1 MYWWLHWWT
10 ITISCMFALHVPIW
24 FIQKKFTYIII
35 SMVCVNKECTYT
47 SYYLFEWLLHIEK
60 KIINEWGSILFI
72 FIVNLI
78 LNGLR
83 QNKNVNIKII
93 IISKLNMF
101 CLVSMDRVHLCLI
114 YMYIDW
120 TIWYWTLNNI
130 IKNIYEWKYFV
141 NYDMVVRF
149 SDKSYTENN

>member
-1 MYWWLHWWT
+1 
-10 ITISCMFALHVPIW
+10 
-24 FIQKKFTYIII
+24 
-35 SMVCVNKECTYT
+35 MVCVNKECILHTTYL
-47 SYYLFEWLLHIEK
+47 SDYYIEK

-114 YMYIDW
+114 YIL
-120 TIWYWTLNNI
+120 IGP
-130 IKNIYEWKYFV
+130 
-141 NYDMVVRF
+141 YD
-149 SDKSYTENN
+149 TEH